1 MLLRENDLEGLS
13 SSIVFSI
20 LNKANFSKMLAENP
34 YLSGKLKNINT
45 EHLCIEINETNN
57 TIFSSRVPRPKIL
70 AFAVAQSLVL
80 SVLAFVL
87 SKNVFLSKDMLSN
100 EWLRKLQSSIYA
112 RKENN
117 LVFMKTKLK
126 LVCCVFDFFKKD
138 IYFFKTYAIFHVSN
152 QPKNCY

>member
-20 LNKANFSKMLAENP
+20 LNKANFSKMLADNP

-70 AFAVAQSLVL
+70 ALAFAVAQSLVL

-87 SKNVFLSKDMLSN
+87 SKNVFLS
-100 EWLRKLQSSIYA
+100 
-112 RKENN
+112 
-117 LVFMKTKLK
+117 
-126 LVCCVFDFFKKD
+126 
-138 IYFFKTYAIFHVSN
+138 
-152 QPKNCY
+152 